1 MKLFGLNI
9 SRKKRTG
16 HVPALSRLIAPPG
29 RRGTRSYDAAATN
42 RHNANHWLYA
52 DARDADSIIFADLA
66 TLRNRCRYEQ
76 RNNCY
81 ASGIADTLSDD
92 LVGTGPTPQ
101 IDSGDADFDKELED
115 KFALWCGHC
124 DIRGEE
130 SFQGLLWQACGIE
143 QCQSGEA
150 FFVMQSAPSAEKKWP
165 VINKNQVSLRL
176 QLVESDRIA
185 TPGDLFGQAF
195 VNDKIKNGIEVD
207 ENGRR
212 LFYYILKKH
221 PGSGSA
227 GGGFGQYDKV
237 PAAYVI
243 HLYRSK
249 RSGQTRGVPL
259 FTPALGIFA
268 QLRRFTL
275 ATLDAAEQAANIAGV
290 MESEMNGTEEDVTVA
305 GDEVEIPRNSLLG
318 LPTGTKMA
326 QLKAEHPAG
335 TYKEFKQELLNE
347 AARCISMPFNIAAA
361 NSSEYNYASGRLDHQ
376 SYFKSIKTARGWI
389 EHKVLKRIFSAWY
402 REALL
407 LPGFFKGRAKKE
419 IRIQWFWPGY
429 EHVDPVKEAI
439 AQKHRLANH
448 TTTLAAEYASQGKDW
463 EREIRQSKKET
474 DLLQELGIIST
485 NEAKKTMED
494 IARAVRSGVPIA
506 VGEARSI
513 LGLEQEPPDGK
524 LLRFNDQDVL
534 QYHIESGVLTI
545 NEARA
550 VLGLPKVKWGK
561 DAVRKNGVSVINTS
575 EEKTGFETEETENE
589 REKEQK

>member
-1 MKLFGLNI
+1 MPRSI
-9 SRKKRTG
+9 RPPRRDSR
-16 HVPALSRLIAPPG
+16 
-29 RRGTRSYDAAATN
+29 RSYDAAATN

-92 LVGTGPTPQ
+92 LVGTGPAPQ

-130 SFQGLLWQACGIE
+130 SLQDMLWQACGIE

-150 FFVMQSAPSAEKKWP
+150 FLVMQTAAGAEKKWP
-165 VINKNQVSLRL
+165 AINKKEVTLRL

-195 VNDKIKNGIEVD
+195 VSDKIRNGIEVD

-221 PGSGSA
+221 PGSQFA
-227 GGGFGQYDKV
+227 VGGFGGYDKV

-243 HLYRSK
+243 HLYRLK
-249 RSGQTRGVPL
+249 RAGQTRGVPL

-275 ATLDAAEQAANIAGV
+275 ATLNAAEQAANIAGV
-290 MESEMNGTEEDVTVA
+290 MESEPGGDQEDVTVA

-318 LPTGTKMA
+318 LPVGTKMA

-347 AARCISMPFNIAAA
+347 AARCVSMPFNVAAA
-361 NSSEYNYASGRLDHQ
+361 NSSGYNYASGRLDHQ

-389 EHKVLKRIFSAWY
+389 TRKVLKRIFSAWY
-402 REALL
+402 AEALL
-407 LPGFFKGRAKKE
+407 LPGFFRGRAKKQ
-419 IRIQWFWPGY
+419 IRLQWFWPGF
-429 EHVDPVKEAI
+429 EHVDPVKEAV

-463 EREIRQSKKET
+463 EREIRQSKKEI
-474 DLLQELGIIST
+474 DLLQELGIIAA
-485 NEAKKTMED
+485 NETAKTMED
-494 IARAVRSGVPIA
+494 IARGVRAGVPIA
-506 VGEARSI
+506 VGEARSV

-534 QYHIESGVLTI
+534 QYHIESGILTI
-545 NEARA
+545 NEVRA
-550 VLGLPKVKWGK
+550 VLGLKKVTWGNV
-561 DAVRKNGVSVINTS
+561 AVRKNGVSTVDAKEI
-575 EEKTGFETEETENE
+575 ETEETENE
-589 REKEQK
+589 TEKEQK